1 MAVLY
6 IVLTLLGLLL
16 LLILWG
22 LLEPY
27 TIDVQEQ
34 RGEIP
39 DLPDSWVGARVAVI
53 GDIQVG
59 MWLTNISTVR
69 RIVRK
74 IVREKPDLVLLT
86 GDFIYDKRSAIT
98 EAVSLV
104 RPLTEAALPVY
115 AVLGN
120 HDYAMPTKKDAGD
133 QGLVDALEEALEEVG
148 IPVLHNEAVKLKSP
162 AGEALYLVAVGAHVP
177 EDDHPEKALAEVP
190 EDAPRIALMHHP
202 ASFDKFPAYSA
213 PLAVAGHTHGGQIS
227 LPGSPYWTYLTYFYG
242 DDIYVAG
249 WVDDPAVRG
258 YGADGNHLYINRGI
272 GFSVVPLR
280 IRCPPELTFFTLHR
294 PA

>member
-1 MAVLY
+1 MAALY
-6 IVLTLLGLLL
+6 IVLAFLALLL
-16 LLILWG
+16 LIILWG

-34 RGEIP
+34 RGEVP
-39 DLPDSWVGARVAVI
+39 GLPDSWVGARVAVI
-53 GDIQVG
+53 GDIQIG
-59 MWLTNISTVR
+59 MWLTNVATVR
-69 RIVRK
+69 RIVRN

-86 GDFIYDKRSAIT
+86 GDFIYDKRSAVA
-98 EAVSLV
+98 EAVSLL
-104 RPLTEAALPVY
+104 RPIPQAGLPVY

-120 HDYAMPTKKDAGD
+120 HDYAMPTRKDTRD
-133 QGLVDALEEALEEVG
+133 QGLVDALEEALEEAC
-148 IPVLHNEAVKLKSP
+148 IPVLHNEAVKLESP
-162 AGEALYLVAVGAHVP
+162 EGETLYLVAIGAHVP

-190 EDAPRIALMHHP
+190 EGAPRIALMHHP
-202 ASFDKFPAYSA
+202 ASFDKFPPFSA

-242 DDIYVAG
+242 DAIYVAG
-249 WVDDPAVRG
+249 WVRDPKVPG
-258 YGADGNHLYINRGI
+258 FGAEGNHLYINRGI

-280 IRCPPELTFFTLHR
+280 IRCPPELTYFTLQR

>member
-1 MAVLY
+1 MAVPY
-6 IVLTLLGLLL
+6 IVLALLALL
-16 LLILWG
+16 LLIILWG
-22 LLEPY
+22 LIEPY

-39 DLPDSWVGARVAVI
+39 GLPDSWVGARVAVI
-53 GDIQVG
+53 GDIQIG
-59 MWLTNISTVR
+59 MWLTNVATVR

-86 GDFIYDKRSAIT
+86 GDFIYGKRSAIS
-98 EAVSLV
+98 EAVSLL
-104 RPLTEAALPVY
+104 RPLVGAGLPVY

-120 HDYAMPTKKDAGD
+120 HDYAMPTKEDAKD
-133 QGLVDALEEALEEVG
+133 QGLVDMLEEALEGAG
-148 IPVLHNEAVKLKSP
+148 IPVLHNEAVKLESSK
-162 AGEALYLVAVGAHVP
+162 GEILYLVAIGAHVP

-190 EDAPRIALMHHP
+190 ENAPRIALMHHP
-202 ASFDKFPAYSA
+202 ASFDKFPPFSA

-242 DDIYVAG
+242 DTIYIGG
-249 WVDDPAVRG
+249 WVKDPSVPG
-258 YGADGNHLYINRGI
+258 YGAEGNHLYINRGI

-294 PA
+294 PS